1 MCVCSSSNENGSVL
15 EKEALLSAIG
25 NTTLPRLIAKD
36 VPTVRLILWDLFHMT
51 ESENKDESYTK
62 LNVIND
68 YIGINGRTHNT
79 MSCFLTGIHWISCCA
94 QLLGILS
101 QSNPKVSRT
110 LQHLTGAPWGDVTGS
125 HWRGEVLGHQAASKC
140 TQQVL

>member
-79 MSCFLTGIHWISCCA
+79 MSCFLTGIH
-94 QLLGILS
+94 
-101 QSNPKVSRT
+101 
-110 LQHLTGAPWGDVTGS
+110 
-125 HWRGEVLGHQAASKC
+125 
-140 TQQVL
+140 